1 MKWLNSMLLLA
12 AVATSHQLNLPER
25 VGDASVNNYVR
36 LVINNL
42 FADLATGIPEL
53 GIPSMDPLRI
63 INITIPTL
71 IVPGGSIDAQVS
83 SVEVGQL
90 SQLTLTSLNL
100 DFHALV
106 MDLRSILP
114 SLKISGSYKLK
125 GNILKIFPL
134 YGDGAFLIQPL
145 NLVMLGGGSLA
156 VDNQGHVQLTSIAM
170 DTNFTTMVVDFEN
183 LLGGGDLGDTL
194 NLIMTNLG
202 TSVFNQIKPFVI
214 DVLSADIIKVVNLV
228 LSHLPPL

>member
-1 MKWLNSMLLLA
+1 MLLLA

>member
-1 MKWLNSMLLLA
+1 MLLLA

-156 VDNQGHVQLTSIAM
+156 VDNQGHVQVNTRDLITSR
-170 DTNFTTMVVDFEN
+170 
-183 LLGGGDLGDTL
+183 
-194 NLIMTNLG
+194 
-202 TSVFNQIKPFVI
+202 
-214 DVLSADIIKVVNLV
+214 
-228 LSHLPPL
+228 